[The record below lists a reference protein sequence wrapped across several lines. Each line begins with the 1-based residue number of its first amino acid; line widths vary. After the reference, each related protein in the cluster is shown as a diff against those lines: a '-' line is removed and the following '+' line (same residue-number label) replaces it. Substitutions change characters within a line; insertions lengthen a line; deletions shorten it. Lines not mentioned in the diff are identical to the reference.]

1 MRAVNLKIGG
11 VDIRYTIQIHG
22 KERYLWF
29 GNLSNARFVEGLNM
43 CGRYKNKFRRSKTPQ
58 RYVTSAAFHVNIS
71 IIGVRTLTNISE
83 LDALKN
89 LLNIFGPNLIAKTLS
104 ISRSKA
110 YLLTESSVP
119 HMRLDN

>member
-1 MRAVNLKIGG
+1 MVDTKINSEEAKH
-11 VDIRYTIQIHG
+11 R
-22 KERYLWF
+22 
-29 GNLSNARFVEGLNM
+29 
-43 CGRYKNKFRRSKTPQ
+43 Q